1 LKPQQIVVF
10 KDAGAEA
17 EDVRRLVPR
26 LMINEAN
33 TAEFLKIKIPTR
45 TSFPNRLCFYKRF
58 RLGSTMTSTALN
70 SLARASSAYLRSAM
84 HQPIQWHEWGAE
96 AFAVAR
102 RENKPMLLDI
112 GAVWCHWC
120 HVMDRESYDD
130 AEIAAI
136 VNQHFIA
143 VKVDRDER
151 PDIDSRY
158 QAAVQAVSGQGGW
171 PLTAFLTPDGK
182 PFYGGTYFP
191 PSDGYGRPSFRRVL
205 LSIANAYAE
214 KHGDVVEQAKMVESA
229 IALSESFA
237 GRSGRVSA
245 GVIATIQE
253 SAFKMFD
260 PQHGGFGQAPKFP
273 HPSALDL
280 LIERYAKSPPY
291 RKERDRMGHPDSS
304 ESPDSS
310 ERNASLRNLITTTL
324 EHMARGGVYDQLA
337 GGFHRYSVDERWVV
351 PHFEKMCY
359 DNSELLKNYVHAYQ
373 ATGEEFFADVARDM
387 IRWMDEWLSDRQ
399 RGGFY
404 ASQDA
409 DISMDDD
416 GDYFT
421 WTLDEARGVL
431 TKEEAEAAA
440 LHYDINE
447 VGEMH
452 HNPAKNVLYVRAPV
466 EEIAR
471 RMNLAPERVRELL
484 ATAKKKM
491 YAARLQR
498 PTPYVDK
505 TVYVGWNSL
514 CVSAYLEAAKVLNL
528 AEARRFALKS
538 LDRVLGEAWKAG
550 SEQKNLAG
558 EAPSATR
565 TLLHVVSYSDP
576 KASHR
581 EVPGLLDDYAFT
593 ALACLDAYEATADLS
608 YFKFA
613 RAIADAM
620 IERFYDATSGGFFD
634 SEPVAEGTSLGVLAT
649 RRKPLQDSPTPA
661 GNPMAAIAL
670 MRLHHYTGD
679 AAYRDK
685 AELTLETFAG
695 VAEQFGIFAA
705 TYGIAVVHLVES
717 PLQVVVIAQDGD
729 EDAAGELH
737 AAAVAAFAFNK
748 SAVRLAANQA
758 AAENL
763 PPALAATIPNLPDLS
778 RKPGSRKS
786 FAVLCSGSACQPPV
800 SDAADL
806 RNALEA
812 ALHKN

>member
-1 LKPQQIVVF
+1 
-10 KDAGAEA
+10 
-17 EDVRRLVPR
+17 
-26 LMINEAN
+26 
-33 TAEFLKIKIPTR
+33 
-45 TSFPNRLCFYKRF
+45 
-58 RLGSTMTSTALN
+58 
-70 SLARASSAYLRSAM
+70 M
-84 HQPIQWHEWGAE
+84 HQPVRWHEWGPE
-96 AFAVAR
+96 AFATAQL
-102 RENKPMLLDI
+102 ENKPILLDI

-130 AEIAAI
+130 PQVAEI
-136 VNQHFIA
+136 VNKHFIA

-158 QAAVQAVSGQGGW
+158 QAAVQALSQQGGW

-191 PSDGYGRPSFRRVL
+191 PAEGYGRPSFRRVL
-205 LSIANAYAE
+205 LSIANAYTE
-214 KHGDVVEQAKMVESA
+214 KHGDVMEQAKMVESA
-229 IALSESFA
+229 IVQSESFA
-237 GRSGRVSA
+237 GKSGQISA
-245 GVIATIQE
+245 SVITAIQT
-253 SAFKMFD
+253 SALRMFD

-280 LIERYAKSPPY
+280 LMERYARSGSATSSPADD
-291 RKERDRMGHPDSS
+291 KTGQMATANKDQALRDVIVS
-304 ESPDSS
+304 
-310 ERNASLRNLITTTL
+310 TL
-324 EHMARGGVYDQLA
+324 EHMAKGGVYDQLA

-373 ATGEEFFADVARDM
+373 ATGNVFFAEVAKDI

-421 WTLDEARGVL
+421 WTVDEARAVL
-431 TKEEAEAAA
+431 TKEEAAVAE
-440 LHYDINE
+440 LHYDIHE
-447 VGEMH
+447 IGEMH
-452 HNPAKNVLYVRAPV
+452 HNPAKNVLYVRASLQ
-466 EEIAR
+466 EIAQR
-471 RMNLAPERVRELL
+471 INLPELRVAELL
-484 ATAKKKM
+484 ASAKRKM

-498 PTPYVDK
+498 QAPYVDK
-505 TVYVGWNSL
+505 TVYVGWNCM

-550 SEQKNLAG
+550 SRTEQPLKGTQG
-558 EAPSATR
+558 EAGTGADA
-565 TLLHVVSYSDP
+565 LLHVVSYSDP
-576 KASHR
+576 KAEHR
-581 EVPGLLDDYAFT
+581 EVSGMLEDYAFT
-593 ALACLDAYEATADLS
+593 TLACLDAYEATSDLS

-613 RAIADAM
+613 QAIAAAM

-634 SEPVAEGTSLGVLAT
+634 REPFGDGQSLGVLAT

-661 GNPMAAIAL
+661 GNPVAAIAL

-679 AAYRDK
+679 SSYKDK

-695 VAEQFGIFAA
+695 VVEQFGIFAA
-705 TYGIAVVHLVES
+705 TYGIAVVQFLES
-717 PLQVVVIAQDGD
+717 PAQVVVIRADGD
-729 EDAAGELH
+729 DQAAEDLYS
-737 AAAVAAFAFNK
+737 AAVASFAFIK
-748 SAVRLAANQA
+748 STLRLNANQA
-758 AAENL
+758 VAENL
-763 PPALAATIPNLPDLS
+763 PPALAATIPNLPQLS
-778 RKPGSRKS
+778 SKNS

-800 SDAADL
+800 TDAGHL
-806 RNALEA
+806 RRTLEVALGRT
-812 ALHKN
+812 